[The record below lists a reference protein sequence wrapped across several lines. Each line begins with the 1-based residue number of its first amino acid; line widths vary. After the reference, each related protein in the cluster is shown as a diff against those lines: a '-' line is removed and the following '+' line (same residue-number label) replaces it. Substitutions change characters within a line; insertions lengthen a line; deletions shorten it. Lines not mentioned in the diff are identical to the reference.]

1 MRPGR
6 TLGGRYVNGAKC
18 VVVKLSKAEGPDQHE
33 AKRRRQEPRPSARDA
48 GAEGARFALDP
59 QGVQLFPGVRAG
71 EPDEACA
78 DAELGTLLL
87 KCRCLPPTPLHPPP
101 HTTHPARTRPL
112 PITHRRYARIASGA
126 WREEEVREQLHRLR
140 SADDEADAAVAYD
153 AARFQAL
160 SLQPLYAKPP
170 PVWMHPAFAAEF
182 ADGFI
187 GGTGLERHTAQR
199 RLELV
204 LG

>member
-1 MRPGR
+1 M
-6 TLGGRYVNGAKC
+6 
-18 VVVKLSKAEGPDQHE
+18 
-33 AKRRRQEPRPSARDA
+33 
-48 GAEGARFALDP
+48 
-59 QGVQLFPGVRAG
+59 
-71 EPDEACA
+71 
-78 DAELGTLLL
+78 
-87 KCRCLPPTPLHPPP
+87 
-101 HTTHPARTRPL
+101 
-112 PITHRRYARIASGA
+112 
-126 WREEEVREQLHRLR
+126 REQLHRLR